1 LPARLKKTGLPYLLL
16 LPGLGW
22 LVVFFAVPLG
32 YMLFESLKT
41 GTPDT
46 GFLFSSPEFSNY
58 SQAFSDFSEQF
69 VRSIKYA
76 GMATLLCLVIGYPLA
91 YVIAFRAGRWRN
103 ALLLA
108 VIVPFFVTYLIRTL
122 SWETILE
129 DDGFVVSTL
138 QTLGILGNDGRLL
151 DTSTSVVLGITY
163 NFLPF
168 MILPLYASLERI
180 DPRLQEAAYD
190 LYGKRRDVFL
200 RVTLPLSMPGVVAGT
215 LLTFIPAA
223 GDFINAKLLGTP
235 QQYMIGNVIQSRYLE
250 VGDYPTAAALSFIL
264 MGAML
269 LLVVGWAT
277 VAGTEALLGTEG
289 EERAAA
295 A

>member
-1 LPARLKKTGLPYLLL
+1 LRAGLKKAGLPYLLL
-16 LPGLGW
+16 VPGLGW
-22 LVVFFAVPLG
+22 LALFFALPLG
-32 YMLFESLKT
+32 YMLFESLKS

-46 GFLFSSPEFSNY
+46 GFIFDWNFANY
-58 SQAFSDFSEQF
+58 SDALSQFDEQF
-69 VRSIKYA
+69 IRSLEYA
-76 GMATLLCLVIGYPLA
+76 AMATLICFVIGYPLA
-91 YVIAFRAGRWRN
+91 YVIAFRGGRWRN

-129 DDGFVVSTL
+129 DDGFIVGALKTV
-138 QTLGILGNDGRLL
+138 GILGDEGRLL
-151 DTSTSVVLGITY
+151 DTTASVVLGITY

-180 DPRLQEAAYD
+180 DVRLQEAGYD
-190 LYGKRRDVFL
+190 LYGRRRDVFL
-200 RVTLPLSMPGVVAGT
+200 RVTLPLSMPGVVAGG

-223 GDFINAKLLGTP
+223 GDFINAELLGTP
-235 QQYMIGNVIQSRYLE
+235 RQSMIGNVIQSRYLE

-269 LLVVGWAT
+269 LLVVVWAR

-289 EERAAA
+289 EERRA
-295 A
+295 

>member
-1 LPARLKKTGLPYLLL
+1 MRSRLKKAGLPYLLL

-22 LVVFFAVPLG
+22 LALFFALPLG
-32 YMLFESLKT
+32 YMLFESLKS
-41 GTPDT
+41 GSPDT
-46 GFLFSSPEFSNY
+46 GFLFDWDFSNY
-58 SQAFSDFSEQF
+58 SHALDLFSEQF
-69 VRSIKYA
+69 VRSFEYA
-76 GMATLLCLVIGYPLA
+76 GLATALCFIIGYPLA
-91 YVIAFRAGRWRN
+91 YVIAFRGGRYRN

-129 DDGFVVSTL
+129 DDGFIVNTL
-138 QTLGILGNDGRLL
+138 KTLGILGEDGRLL
-151 DTSTSVVLGITY
+151 DTTVSVVLGITY

-180 DPRLQEAAYD
+180 DPRLLEAGYD
-190 LYGKRRDVFL
+190 LYGRRRDVLF

-223 GDFINAKLLGTP
+223 GDFINAELLGTP
-235 QQYMIGNVIQSRYLE
+235 RQSMIGNVIQSRYLE
-250 VGDYPTAAALSFIL
+250 VGDYPTAAALSFML

-269 LLVVGWAT
+269 VLVVIWAR

-289 EERAAA
+289 EERRA
-295 A
+295 

>member
-1 LPARLKKTGLPYLLL
+1 VRAGLKKAGLPYLLL

-22 LVVFFAVPLG
+22 LVLFFAIPLG
-32 YMLFESLKT
+32 YMLFESLKA

-46 GFLFSSPEFSNY
+46 GFLFDWNFSNY
-58 SQAFSDFSEQF
+58 SDALSQFDEQF
-69 VRSIKYA
+69 LRSLEYA
-76 GMATLLCLVIGYPLA
+76 AMATLLCFIIGYPLS
-91 YVIAFRAGRWRN
+91 YVIAFRGGRWRN

-122 SWETILE
+122 SWETILS
-129 DDGFVVSTL
+129 DDGFVVNTL
-138 QTLGILGNDGRLL
+138 QTIGLLSADGRLL
-151 DTSTSVVLGITY
+151 DTTNSVVLGITY

-180 DPRLQEAAYD
+180 DPRLLEAGYD
-190 LYGKRRDVFL
+190 LYGRRRDVFL
-200 RVTLPLSMPGVVAGT
+200 RVTFPLSMPGVVAGT

-235 QQYMIGNVIQSRYLE
+235 RQYMIGNVIQSRYLE

-264 MGAML
+264 MAAML
-269 LLVVGWAT
+269 VLVVIWAR
-277 VAGTEALLGTEG
+277 VAGTEALLGSEG
-289 EERAAA
+289 EERRA
-295 A
+295 

>member
-1 LPARLKKTGLPYLLL
+1 LRASLKKTGLPYLLL

-22 LVVFFAVPLG
+22 LVLFFAVPLG
-32 YMLFESLKT
+32 YMLFESLKS

-46 GFLFSSPEFSNY
+46 GFLFNWEFSNY
-58 SQAFSDFSEQF
+58 SAAISDFHEQF
-69 VRSIKYA
+69 LRSFEYA
-76 GMATLLCLVIGYPLA
+76 GMATLLSLVIGYPLA
-91 YVIAFRAGRWRN
+91 YVIAFRGGRWRN

-129 DDGFVVSTL
+129 DDGFIVSTL
-138 QTLGILGNDGRLL
+138 QSVGLLSADGRLL
-151 DTSTSVVLGITY
+151 DTTVSVVLGITY

-168 MILPLYASLERI
+168 MVLPLYASLERI

-190 LYGKRRDVFL
+190 LYGRRRDVFL

-235 QQYMIGNVIQSRYLE
+235 RQYMIGNVIQSRYLE

-264 MGAML
+264 MAAML
-269 LLVVGWAT
+269 VLVFIWARI
-277 VAGTEALLGTEG
+277 AGTEALLGTEG
-289 EERAAA
+289 EERPGV
-295 A
+295 

>member
-1 LPARLKKTGLPYLLL
+1 LRSGLKKAGLPYLLL

-22 LVVFFAVPLG
+22 LVVFFALPLG
-32 YMLFESLKT
+32 YMLFESLKS

-46 GFLFSSPEFSNY
+46 GFLFDWDFGTY
-58 SQAFSDFSEQF
+58 SHALDLFSEQF
-69 VRSIKYA
+69 VRSIEYA
-76 GMATLLCLVIGYPLA
+76 AAATVLCFLIGYPLA
-91 YVIAFRAGRWRN
+91 YVIAFRGGRYRN

-129 DDGFVVSTL
+129 DDGFIVSAL
-138 QTLGILGNDGRLL
+138 QTVGILGSDGRLL
-151 DTSTSVVLGITY
+151 DTTNSVVLGITY

-180 DPRLQEAAYD
+180 DPRMLEAGYD
-190 LYGKRRDVFL
+190 LYGRRRDVFF
-200 RVTLPLSMPGVVAGT
+200 RITLPLSMPGVVAGG

-223 GDFINAKLLGTP
+223 GDFINAELLGTP
-235 QQYMIGNVIQSRYLE
+235 RQSMIGNVIQSRYLE

-269 LLVVGWAT
+269 VLVVIWAR

-289 EERAAA
+289 EERR
-295 A
+295 

>member
-1 LPARLKKTGLPYLLL
+1 LTARLRKAGLPYLLL

-22 LVVFFAVPLG
+22 LAIFFAIPLG
-32 YMLFESLKT
+32 YMLFESLKQ
-41 GTPDT
+41 GTIDT
-46 GFLFSSPEFSNY
+46 GFVFNWEFSNY
-58 SQAFSDFSEQF
+58 TTAISDFSEQF
-69 VRSIKYA
+69 LRSFEYA
-76 GMATLLCLVIGYPLA
+76 GLATLFALIIGYPLA
-91 YVIAFRAGRWRN
+91 YVIAFRGGRWRN

-129 DDGFVVSTL
+129 DDGVVVNTL
-138 QTLGILGNDGRLL
+138 QAVGILSDSGRLL
-151 DTSTSVVLGITY
+151 DTTVSVVAGITY

-180 DPRLQEAAYD
+180 DPRMLEAGYD
-190 LYGKRRDVFL
+190 LYGRRRDVFL

-223 GDFINAKLLGTP
+223 GDFINAELLGGP
-235 QQYMIGNVIQSRYLE
+235 NQSMIGNVIQSRYLE
-250 VGDYPTAAALSFIL
+250 LADYPTAAALSFIL
-264 MGAML
+264 MALML
-269 LLVVGWAT
+269 AVVLIWAR

-289 EERAAA
+289 EERR
-295 A
+295 

>member
-1 LPARLKKTGLPYLLL
+1 LRSGLKKTGLPYLLL

-22 LVVFFAVPLG
+22 LLVFFALPLA
-32 YMLFESLKT
+32 YMLFESLKS

-46 GFLFSSPEFSNY
+46 GFLFDWDFGNY
-58 SQAFSDFSEQF
+58 SHALDLFSEQF
-69 VRSIKYA
+69 LRSFEYA
-76 GMATLLCLVIGYPLA
+76 GLATALCFIIGYPLA
-91 YVIAFRAGRWRN
+91 YVIAFRGGRWRN

-129 DDGFVVSTL
+129 DDGFIVSTL
-138 QTLGILGNDGRLL
+138 QTVGILGSDGRLL
-151 DTSTSVVLGITY
+151 DTTVSVVLGITY

-180 DPRLQEAAYD
+180 DPRMLEAGYD
-190 LYGKRRDVFL
+190 LYGRRRDVFF
-200 RVTLPLSMPGVVAGT
+200 RVTLPLSMPGVVAGG

-223 GDFINAKLLGTP
+223 GDFINAELLGTP
-235 QQYMIGNVIQSRYLE
+235 RQSMIGNVIQSRYLE

-269 LLVVGWAT
+269 VLVVIWAR

-289 EERAAA
+289 EERRA
-295 A
+295 